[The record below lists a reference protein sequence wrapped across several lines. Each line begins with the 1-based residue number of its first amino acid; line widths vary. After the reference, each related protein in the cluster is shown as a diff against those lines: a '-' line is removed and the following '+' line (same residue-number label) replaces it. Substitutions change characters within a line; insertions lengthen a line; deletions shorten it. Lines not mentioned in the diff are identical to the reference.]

1 MAGRHQRRAM
11 VTEGQ
16 AMATAPPGG
25 KDQGELVEEVR
36 EEEEEQAG
44 RKGETEN
51 PGHHEMENMGSQEDR
66 DAEEEGEEEGEK
78 EGQELHQGA

>member
-11 VTEGQ
+11 VMEGQ
-16 AMATAPPGG
+16 VMATAPPGG

-36 EEEEEQAG
+36 EEEEQVA

-51 PGHHEMENMGSQEDR
+51 SGHHEMENMGSQEDR
-66 DAEEEGEEEGEK
+66 DAEEGGEEEGEK
-78 EGQELHQGA
+78 EGQGLHQGP